1 LLFSEGDE
9 VKARI
14 VEIDRKGRR
23 ITLSLQ
29 SDAMIER
36 EVKSLEGR
44 LERLEKK
51 KFKKKALTSTKS
63 PNTKS
68 ANFRE
73 TTKKAERDYTATDKP
88 SITPTNTIE
97 LSKAEL
103 KRNRKIERRLQRRIE
118 NEKIIS

>member
-1 LLFSEGDE
+1 M
-9 VKARI
+9 KARI

-51 KFKKKALTSTKS
+51 KFKKKALRSTKS
-63 PNTKS
+63 PMTKS

-73 TTKKAERDYTATDKP
+73 ITKKAERDYTATDKA
-88 SITPTNTIE
+88 SNTPADNVE
-97 LSKAEL
+97 LSKEEL
-103 KRNRKIERRLQRRIE
+103 KRNRKIERRLQRRIA
-118 NEKIIS
+118 NEKILS